1 MNNSKKYLFLI
12 VMILFVVIGVSLAYF
27 GITIIGNDTAKG
39 NNVVTGNLEL
49 TFNDTN
55 ELIFNGAF
63 PGDYITK
70 TISVKNTGT
79 KEVSYNLVWT
89 KLTNEITNNEL
100 VIEATCK
107 RLNSSGVEEGTCN
120 SISQTPISDTTIK
133 KNISIE
139 PSVTH
144 EYNITITFI
153 DTGKPQNYNKNK
165 TFEGKL
171 GINESAVK
179 TVYCTF
185 NGELK
190 QGAEYVK
197 GKFTYHY
204 KEKGYDDNTNRV
216 WSKISDDGWGV
227 MLTLP
232 TSTAP
237 IDASEICTYINDKPI
252 VSMSG
257 TFYTSKATSINLS
270 KLDTSNVIYMDS
282 MFIVSHAT
290 TLDLSNFDT
299 SNVTDMHSMF
309 VSSQA
314 STIDLSNFDTSN
326 VTDMHSMFASSQ
338 ATTIDLSNFD
348 TSNVTDM
355 HFMFASSQAT
365 TIDLSSF
372 NTSNVTNLSEMFYNS
387 KATTLDL
394 SSFNTSNVT
403 NMNGMFYNSQ
413 ATEIKGLD
421 KFNTSNVTNMAGMFT
436 ESHAAVLDLSSFNT
450 SKVTDMMTMFAGSQ
464 ATTIKGLENF
474 DTSNVEYM
482 LNMFS
487 EISVTTLNLS
497 SFNTSNVNDMTG
509 MFSGSSN
516 LKTIYASDQF
526 DIGRIGVEKGS
537 DVFTDCV
544 NLVGGA
550 GTTYDEEYTDYTYAH
565 IDGGIDD
572 PGYFTAK

>member
-79 KEVSYNLVWT
+79 KEVSYNLVWI

-171 GINESAVK
+171 GINESAIK
-179 TVYCTF
+179 TVYCTYDGNLVTGAKYV
-185 NGELK
+185 NGN
-190 QGAEYVK
+190 
-197 GKFTYHY
+197 FTYYY
-204 KEKGYDDNTNRV
+204 KKKKYNSANEQGWHAINE
-216 WSKISDDGWGV
+216 DGWGV
-227 MLTLP
+227 ELTNP
-232 TSTAP
+232 NSTEP
-237 IDASEICTYINDKPI
+237 IDTSEVCTYINGKPI

-257 TFYTSKATSINLS
+257 MFDGSQATTLDLSTLDTSNVIYMDYMFNESKATTLDLS
-270 KLDTSNVIYMDS
+270 SFDTSKVKTMNDMFVGSQATTLDLSNFNTSNVANMEKMFNESQATILDVSNFDTSKVVEMYSMFCDTKATTLDVSSFNTSNVANMTTMFAGSQAIEIKGLENFDTSNVIYMDS
-282 MFIVSHAT
+282 MFDSSQVASLNLSNFDTSSVVSMNSMFNNSQAT

-299 SNVTDMHSMF
+299 SSVLEMSYMFAGSQVT
-309 VSSQA
+309 
-314 STIDLSNFDTSN
+314 TLDLSNFDTSH
-326 VTDMHSMFASSQ
+326 VS
-338 ATTIDLSNFD
+338 
-348 TSNVTDM
+348 
-355 HFMFASSQAT
+355 
-365 TIDLSSF
+365 
-372 NTSNVTNLSEMFYNS
+372 
-387 KATTLDL
+387 
-394 SSFNTSNVT
+394 
-403 NMNGMFYNSQ
+403 NMNYMFN
-413 ATEIKGLD
+413 D
-421 KFNTSNVTNMAGMFT
+421 
-436 ESHAAVLDLSSFNT
+436 SS
-450 SKVTDMMTMFAGSQ
+450 K
-464 ATTIKGLENF
+464 
-474 DTSNVEYM
+474 
-482 LNMFS
+482 
-487 EISVTTLNLS
+487 
-497 SFNTSNVNDMTG
+497 
-509 MFSGSSN
+509 
-516 LKTIYASDQF
+516 LKTIYASDMF
-526 DIGRIGVEKGS
+526 IDGNLDES
-537 DVFTDCV
+537 DSMFLGCTS
-544 NLVGGA
+544 LVGGA
-550 GTTYDEEYTDYTYAH
+550 GTTYDEMYIDFTYAH
-565 IDGGIDD
+565 IDGGVDN